1 MQPVNNLHNAT
12 TAKKGLGRWF
22 DILLPVLSAVTVTA
36 IMMDY
41 YQALDEGYA
50 FLIITL
56 SVGLHISLAIANFVS
71 KTFTQAV
78 TLWLLVVTLWV
89 LLALIFLIVFE
100 KAACTCCH

>member
-36 IMMDY
+36 IIMDY
-41 YQALDEGYA
+41 YQALDETYA
-50 FLIITL
+50 FLIVTL
-56 SVGLHISLAIANFVS
+56 SVGLHISLAIANFAS

-78 TLWLLVVTLWV
+78 TLWFFVVTLWL
-89 LLALIFLIVFE
+89 LLALIFFTIFE
-100 KAACTCCH
+100 KAACTCCR